1 MGGNNENKSESGAL
15 QKFLPVGEA
24 TDQIS
29 QAASAPSAC
38 VGWFCSS

>member
-29 QAASAPSAC
+29 QSGISALGLHG
-38 VGWFCSS
+38 VVL